1 MSRTGIMSSTAL
13 SATGSARRR
22 PLDRRKLGD
31 NVAGW
36 SFAGPATLVILGFS
50 LVPMAWALALSF
62 TDSDLMTPGRN
73 VGLANYQALIQD
85 TVFFQAL
92 ANTGLLLVL
101 YIPAS
106 LVAGLLV
113 AVLLNRKV
121 RGIGFYRTCFL
132 VPYIVSATATGLL
145 MGYIFDRDFGLANGL
160 LVKLGLPVQGL
171 LSDPSQAMLVLTL
184 IFFWTRFGFAV
195 VIYLAAIQEI
205 SKEVLEAAAIDGAG
219 RWATF
224 RRIIVPSVRP
234 MTVFLAVW
242 GLIDALQFFDLVMTT
257 TKGGPANATVTIV
270 YYVWQLAFSFN
281 TAGYG
286 AAVAY
291 VLFAGTLVLIVAGML
306 VARRRGIAS

>member
-1 MSRTGIMSSTAL
+1 MSTTAL
-13 SATGSARRR
+13 SASAAPRRR
-22 PLDRRKLGD
+22 PKDRRKLGD
-31 NVAGW
+31 NIAGW

-62 TDSDLMTPGRN
+62 TDSDLMTAGRN
-73 VGLANYQALIQD
+73 VGLDNYRALLED
-85 TVFFQAL
+85 PVFFQAL
-92 ANTGLLLVL
+92 RNTGLLLVL
-101 YIPAS
+101 YIPTS
-106 LVAGLLV
+106 LIAGLLV

-145 MGYIFDRDFGLANGL
+145 MGFIFDRDFGLANGL
-160 LVKLGLPVQGL
+160 LAKLGLPIQGL
-171 LSDPSQAMLVLTL
+171 LSSPSQAMLVLTL
-184 IFFWTRFGFAV
+184 IFFWTRFGFSV

-205 SKEVLEAAAIDGAG
+205 SKEVMEAASIDGAG
-219 RWATF
+219 RWSTF
-224 RRIIVPSVRP
+224 RHIIVPSVRP

-242 GLIDALQFFDLVMTT
+242 GVIDALQFFDLVMTT

-270 YYVWQLAFSFN
+270 YYVWQLAFTYS

-291 VLFAGTLVLIVAGML
+291 VLFAGTLLLIVAGLL
-306 VARRRGIAS
+306 VARRRAATT

>member
-1 MSRTGIMSSTAL
+1 MNATAPALGRAAASRG
-13 SATGSARRR
+13 GPR
-22 PLDRRKLGD
+22 DRGKPAD

-50 LVPMAWALALSF
+50 IIPMVWALALSF
-62 TDSDLMTPGRN
+62 TDSDLMSPGRD
-73 VGLANYQALIQD
+73 VGLDNYRALVQDPVFHQALR
-85 TVFFQAL
+85 
-92 ANTGLLLVL
+92 NTGLLVAL

-106 LVAGLLV
+106 LAAGLLV

-121 RGIGFYRTCFL
+121 RGIGFYRACFL
-132 VPYIVSATATGLL
+132 VPYIASATSAGLL
-145 MGYIFDRDFGLANGL
+145 MGYIFDRDFGLMNGL

-171 LSDPSQAMLVLTL
+171 LSSPSQAMSVLTL
-184 IFFWTRFGFAV
+184 IFFWTRFGFSV

-205 SKEVLEAAAIDGAG
+205 NKEVLEAAAIDGAG

-234 MTVFLAVW
+234 MTIFLAVW

-257 TKGGPANATVTIV
+257 TKGGPANSTVTIV
-270 YYVWQLAFSFN
+270 YYVWQLAFSFF

-291 VLFAGTLVLIVAGML
+291 TLFAGTLLLIVAGLL
-306 VARRRGIAS
+306 VARRRGVMR

>member
-1 MSRTGIMSSTAL
+1 MSSTAL
-13 SATGSARRR
+13 SASTAAHRR
-22 PLDRRKLGD
+22 PKGGRRLGD
-31 NVAGW
+31 NIAGW

-73 VGLANYQALIQD
+73 VGLDNYRALLED
-85 TVFFQAL
+85 PVFFQAL
-92 ANTGLLLVL
+92 RNTGLLLVL

-106 LVAGLLV
+106 LIAGLLV

-145 MGYIFDRDFGLANGL
+145 MGFIFDRDFGLANGL
-160 LVKLGLPVQGL
+160 LAKLGLPIQGL
-171 LSDPSQAMLVLTL
+171 LSSPSQAMFVLTL
-184 IFFWTRFGFAV
+184 IFFWTRFGFSV

-205 SKEVLEAAAIDGAG
+205 SREVMEAASIDGAG
-219 RWATF
+219 RWTTF
-224 RRIIVPSVRP
+224 RHIIVPSVRP
-234 MTVFLAVW
+234 MTIFLTVW
-242 GLIDALQFFDLVMTT
+242 GVIDALQFFDLVMTT

-270 YYVWQLAFSFN
+270 YYVWQLAFTYS

-291 VLFAGTLVLIVAGML
+291 VLFAGTLLLIVVGLL
-306 VARRRGIAS
+306 VARRRGATT

>member
-1 MSRTGIMSSTAL
+1 MSTTAL
-13 SATGSARRR
+13 SASAAPRRR
-22 PLDRRKLGD
+22 PKDRRKLGD
-31 NVAGW
+31 NIAGW

-62 TDSDLMTPGRN
+62 TDSDLMTAGRN
-73 VGLANYQALIQD
+73 VGLDNYRALLED
-85 TVFFQAL
+85 PVFFQAL
-92 ANTGLLLVL
+92 RNTGLLLVL
-101 YIPAS
+101 YIPTS
-106 LVAGLLV
+106 LIAGLLV

-145 MGYIFDRDFGLANGL
+145 MGFIFDRDFGLANGL
-160 LVKLGLPVQGL
+160 LAKLGLPIQGL
-171 LSDPSQAMLVLTL
+171 LSSPSQAMLVLTL
-184 IFFWTRFGFAV
+184 IFFWTRFGFSV

-205 SKEVLEAAAIDGAG
+205 SKEVMEAASIDGAG
-219 RWATF
+219 RWSTF
-224 RRIIVPSVRP
+224 RHIIVPSVRP

-242 GLIDALQFFDLVMTT
+242 GVIDALQFFDLVMTT

-270 YYVWQLAFSFN
+270 YYVWQLAFTYS

-291 VLFAGTLVLIVAGML
+291 VLFAGTLLLIVAGLL
-306 VARRRGIAS
+306 VARRRGVTT

>member
-1 MSRTGIMSSTAL
+1 MSSTAL
-13 SATGSARRR
+13 SASTAAHRRSKDRRR
-22 PLDRRKLGD
+22 LGD
-31 NVAGW
+31 NIAGW

-73 VGLANYQALIQD
+73 VGLDNYRALLED
-85 TVFFQAL
+85 PVFFQAL
-92 ANTGLLLVL
+92 RNTGLLLVL

-145 MGYIFDRDFGLANGL
+145 MGFIFDRDFGLANGL
-160 LVKLGLPVQGL
+160 LAKLGLPIQGL
-171 LSDPSQAMLVLTL
+171 LSSPSQAMLVLTL
-184 IFFWTRFGFAV
+184 IFFWTRFGFSV

-205 SKEVLEAAAIDGAG
+205 SREVMEAASIDGAG
-219 RWATF
+219 RWTTF
-224 RRIIVPSVRP
+224 RHIIVPSVRP
-234 MTVFLAVW
+234 MTLFLAVW
-242 GLIDALQFFDLVMTT
+242 GVIDALQFFDLVMTT

-270 YYVWQLAFSFN
+270 YYVWQLAFTYS

-291 VLFAGTLVLIVAGML
+291 VLFAGTLLLIVVGLL
-306 VARRRGIAS
+306 VARRRGVTT

>member
-1 MSRTGIMSSTAL
+1 MSSTAL
-13 SATGSARRR
+13 SASTRARRR
-22 PLDRRKLGD
+22 PKDRRKLGD
-31 NVAGW
+31 NIAGW

-73 VGLANYQALIQD
+73 VGLDNYRALLED
-85 TVFFQAL
+85 PVFFQAL
-92 ANTGLLLVL
+92 RNTGLLLVL
-101 YIPAS
+101 YIPTS
-106 LVAGLLV
+106 LIAGLLV

-145 MGYIFDRDFGLANGL
+145 MGFIFDRDFGLANGL
-160 LVKLGLPVQGL
+160 LAKLGLPIQGL
-171 LSDPSQAMLVLTL
+171 LSSPSQAMFVLTL
-184 IFFWTRFGFAV
+184 IFFWTRFGFSV

-205 SKEVLEAAAIDGAG
+205 SKEVMEAASIDGAG
-219 RWATF
+219 RWTTF
-224 RRIIVPSVRP
+224 RHIIVPSVRP
-234 MTVFLAVW
+234 MTIFLAVW
-242 GLIDALQFFDLVMTT
+242 GVIDALQFFDLVMTT

-270 YYVWQLAFSFN
+270 YYVWQLAFTYS

-291 VLFAGTLVLIVAGML
+291 VLFAGTLLLIVVGLL
-306 VARRRGIAS
+306 VARRRGATA

>member
-1 MSRTGIMSSTAL
+1 MSSTAL
-13 SATGSARRR
+13 SAARTGHRQPRDRRR
-22 PLDRRKLGD
+22 LGD

-36 SFAGPATLVILGFS
+36 SFAGPASLVILGFS
-50 LVPMAWALALSF
+50 LIPMAWALALSF
-62 TDSDLMTPGRN
+62 TDSDLMTPGTN
-73 VGLANYQALIQD
+73 VGLANYRALLDDPVFLQA
-85 TVFFQAL
+85 V

-106 LVAGLLV
+106 LVTGLVV

-145 MGYIFDRDFGLANGL
+145 MGYIFDRDFGLMNGL

-219 RWATF
+219 SWTTF
-224 RRIIVPSVRP
+224 RHVIVPSVRP
-234 MTVFLAVW
+234 MTIFLTVW
-242 GLIDALQFFDLVMTT
+242 GMIDALQFFDLVMTT

-270 YYVWQLAFSFN
+270 YYVWQLAFTFN

-291 VLFAGTLVLIVAGML
+291 VLFAGTLVLIVTGL
-306 VARRRGIAS
+306 LIARRRGATG

>member
-1 MSRTGIMSSTAL
+1 MSSTTAVGAA
-13 SATGSARRR
+13 ATRHGR
-22 PLDRRKLGD
+22 PRDRRKLGD
-31 NVAGW
+31 TVAGW

-62 TDSDLMTPGRN
+62 TDSDLMSPGRN
-73 VGLANYQALIQD
+73 VGLDNYRALLED
-85 TVFFQAL
+85 PVFFQAL
-92 ANTGLLLVL
+92 RNTGLLLVL

-132 VPYIVSATATGLL
+132 VPYVVSATATGLL
-145 MGYIFDRDFGLANGL
+145 MGFVFDRDFGLVNGL
-160 LVKLGLPVQGL
+160 LVQLGLPVQGL
-171 LSDPSQAMLVLTL
+171 LSSPSQAMFVLTL
-184 IFFWTRFGFAV
+184 IFFWTRFGFSV

-205 SKEVLEAAAIDGAG
+205 SKEVMEAAAIDGAG
-219 RWATF
+219 RWTTF
-224 RRIIVPSVRP
+224 RHIIVPSVRP
-234 MTVFLAVW
+234 MTIFLAVW
-242 GLIDALQFFDLVMTT
+242 GVIDALQFFDLVMTT

-270 YYVWQLAFSFN
+270 YYVWQLAFSFS

-291 VLFAGTLVLIVAGML
+291 VLFAGTLLLIVAGLL
-306 VARRRGIAS
+306 VARRRGAMT

>member
-1 MSRTGIMSSTAL
+1 MSSTAL
-13 SATGSARRR
+13 SASTTAHRRSKDRRR
-22 PLDRRKLGD
+22 LGD
-31 NVAGW
+31 NIAGW

-73 VGLANYQALIQD
+73 VGLDNYRALLED
-85 TVFFQAL
+85 PVFFQAL
-92 ANTGLLLVL
+92 RNTGLLLVL

-145 MGYIFDRDFGLANGL
+145 MGFIFDRDFGLANGL
-160 LVKLGLPVQGL
+160 LVKLGLPIQGL
-171 LSDPSQAMLVLTL
+171 LSSPSQAMLVLTL
-184 IFFWTRFGFAV
+184 IFFWTRFGFSV

-205 SKEVLEAAAIDGAG
+205 SREVMEAASIDGAG
-219 RWATF
+219 RWTTF
-224 RRIIVPSVRP
+224 RHIIVPSVRP
-234 MTVFLAVW
+234 MTLFLAVW
-242 GLIDALQFFDLVMTT
+242 GVIDALQFFDLVMTT

-270 YYVWQLAFSFN
+270 YYVWQLAFTYS

-291 VLFAGTLVLIVAGML
+291 VLFAGTLLLIVVGLL
-306 VARRRGIAS
+306 VARRRGVTT

>member
-1 MSRTGIMSSTAL
+1 MSTTAVR
-13 SATGSARRR
+13 AAGAGRARPPDRRR
-22 PLDRRKLGD
+22 LGD

-73 VGLANYQALIQD
+73 VGLDNYRALSAD
-85 TVFFQAL
+85 PVFFKAL
-92 ANTGLLLVL
+92 TNTGLLLVL

-106 LVAGLLV
+106 LITGLLV

-145 MGYIFDRDFGLANGL
+145 MGYIFDRDFGLLNGL
-160 LVKLGLPVQGL
+160 FVQLGLPVQGL
-171 LSDPSQAMLVLTL
+171 LSDPSQAMLVLTA

-205 SKEVLEAAAIDGAG
+205 SKEVMEAAAIDGAG

-224 RRIIVPSVRP
+224 RHVIVPSVRP
-234 MTVFLAVW
+234 MTIFLGVW
-242 GLIDALQFFDLVMTT
+242 GTIDALQFFDLVMTT

-270 YYVWQLAFSFN
+270 YYVWQLAFTFN

-291 VLFAGTLVLIVAGML
+291 TLFAGTLVLIVAGL
-306 VARRRGIAS
+306 VLARRRGAAG

>member
-1 MSRTGIMSSTAL
+1 MSTTAPPL
-13 SATGSARRR
+13 SRAGAAARGRR
-22 PLDRRKLGD
+22 PDRRKAAD

-50 LVPMAWALALSF
+50 LIPMAWALALSF
-62 TDSDLMTPGRN
+62 TDSDLMSPGRN
-73 VGLANYQALIQD
+73 VGLDNYRALVQDPVFHQALR
-85 TVFFQAL
+85 
-92 ANTGLLLVL
+92 NTGLLVVL

-106 LVAGLLV
+106 LAAGLLV

-132 VPYIVSATATGLL
+132 VPYIASATSAGLL
-145 MGYIFDRDFGLANGL
+145 MGYIFDRDFGLMNGL
-160 LVKLGLPVQGL
+160 FVKLGLPVQGL
-171 LSDPSQAMLVLTL
+171 LSSPSQAMFVLTL
-184 IFFWTRFGFAV
+184 IFFWTRFGFSV

-205 SKEVLEAAAIDGAG
+205 SKEVLEAAAIDGAS

-224 RRIIVPSVRP
+224 RHIIVPSVRR

-257 TKGGPANATVTIV
+257 TKGGPASSTVTIV
-270 YYVWQLAFSFN
+270 YYVWQLAFNFF

-291 VLFAGTLVLIVAGML
+291 VLFVGTLLLIVAGL
-306 VARRRGIAS
+306 LFARWKGAMR

>member
-1 MSRTGIMSSTAL
+1 MSSTAL
-13 SATGSARRR
+13 SASTTAHRRSKDRRR
-22 PLDRRKLGD
+22 LGD
-31 NVAGW
+31 NIAGW

-73 VGLANYQALIQD
+73 VGLDNYRALLED
-85 TVFFQAL
+85 PVFFQAL
-92 ANTGLLLVL
+92 RNTGLLLVL

-145 MGYIFDRDFGLANGL
+145 MGFIFDRDFGLANGL
-160 LVKLGLPVQGL
+160 LAKLGLPIQGL
-171 LSDPSQAMLVLTL
+171 LSSPSQAMLVLTL
-184 IFFWTRFGFAV
+184 IFFWTRFGFSV

-205 SKEVLEAAAIDGAG
+205 SREVMEAASIDGAG
-219 RWATF
+219 RWTTF
-224 RRIIVPSVRP
+224 RHIIVPSVRP
-234 MTVFLAVW
+234 MTLFLAVW
-242 GLIDALQFFDLVMTT
+242 GVIDALQFFDLVMTT

-270 YYVWQLAFSFN
+270 YYVWQLAFTYS

-291 VLFAGTLVLIVAGML
+291 VLFAGTLLLIVVGLL
-306 VARRRGIAS
+306 VARRRGVTT

>member
-1 MSRTGIMSSTAL
+1 MSSTVIEA
-13 SATGSARRR
+13 SAAARRR
-22 PLDRRKLGD
+22 PKDRRRLGD
-31 NVAGW
+31 NLAGW

-50 LVPMAWALALSF
+50 LVPMAWALLLSF

-73 VGLANYQALIQD
+73 VGLDNYRALLED
-85 TVFFQAL
+85 PVFFQAL
-92 ANTGLLLVL
+92 RNTGLLLVL

-145 MGYIFDRDFGLANGL
+145 MGFIFDRDFGLANGL
-160 LVKLGLPVQGL
+160 LAKLGLPIQGL
-171 LSDPSQAMLVLTL
+171 LSSPSQAMFVLTL
-184 IFFWTRFGFAV
+184 IFFWTRFGFSV

-205 SKEVLEAAAIDGAG
+205 SKEVMEAAAIDGAG
-219 RWATF
+219 RWTTF

-234 MTVFLAVW
+234 MTIFLAVW
-242 GLIDALQFFDLVMTT
+242 GVIDALQFFDLVMTT

-270 YYVWQLAFSFN
+270 YYVWQLAFTYS

-291 VLFAGTLVLIVAGML
+291 VLFAGTLLLIVAGLL
-306 VARRRGIAS
+306 VARRRGATA